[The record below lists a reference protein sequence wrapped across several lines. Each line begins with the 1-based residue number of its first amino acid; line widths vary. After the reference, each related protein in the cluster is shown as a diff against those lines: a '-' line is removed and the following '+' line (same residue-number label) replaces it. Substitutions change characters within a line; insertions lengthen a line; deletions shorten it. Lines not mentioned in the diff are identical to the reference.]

1 MVTEQEI
8 QAALEKL
15 TDHGGYDWIIN
26 DTRAFWSVS
35 QVVDHLNAE
44 GMQISNDLVLRWFR
58 GLDHTQNLGGTS
70 GMRASRND
78 LILFFARQMNKA

>member
-1 MVTEQEI
+1 MVSEQEI

-15 TDHGGYDWIIN
+15 SDHGGYSWIIN
-26 DTRAFWSVS
+26 DKRAFWSVS
-35 QVVDHLNAE
+35 QVVENLNAE

-58 GLDHTQNLGGTS
+58 KLPHTQNLGGTS

-78 LILFFARQMNKA
+78 LLLFFAEQMNNR